1 MPNKAAVQKQRT
13 IAEELRDYAR
23 NLEAR
28 RKERA
33 ERLLRTEDKIRG
45 LIEFIAT
52 GDRSEYVVSTL
63 RDLEAF
69 ARSEKAALA
78 ELAEEA
84 NRPIRLPSIDEV
96 TALAIDLEAR
106 LTDDPEL
113 GRAALRRWLHDG
125 VIRVDQSPDGPIA
138 ETELLPLM
146 VLVEGA
152 EKVEGKSASARKL
165 EVPGESSFSRDI
177 RLLSVSSGGRICQCI
192 YAILHNYI
200 TWTYV
205 LNLIRSS
212 SLRRATLAPT
222 CAASAV

>member
-1 MPNKAAVQKQRT
+1 MGKHIQEHMLSPDGIAQFRKR

-28 RKERA
+28 RKERV
-33 ERLLRTEDKIRG
+33 ERLTRTEEKIRG

-52 GDRSEYVVSTL
+52 GDRSEYVVATL

-69 ARSEKAALA
+69 ARAEKAALA
-78 ELAEEA
+78 ELAQEA
-84 NRPIRLPSIDEV
+84 NRPLRLPSIDEV

-106 LTDDPEL
+106 LTDDPEV

-146 VLVEGA
+146 VLVDGS
-152 EKVEGKSASARKL
+152 EKAARK
-165 EVPGESSFSRDI
+165 
-177 RLLSVSSGGRICQCI
+177 SGGGGGGGC
-192 YAILHNYI
+192 
-200 TWTYV
+200 
-205 LNLIRSS
+205 
-212 SLRRATLAPT
+212 RRCPKTRNPWRW
-222 CAASAV
+222 